1 MKSAGIPTYLRLV
14 VTVVILTA
22 GVVPAVARTH
32 ISVDDTRQA
41 LLQLDRALRQRNE
54 YIAIRQAGIDSL
66 RERLH
71 GEPASLPLIL
81 DIADRYTSF
90 NTDSALHYLAMGK
103 NMASDSL
110 SAPFAWRRAT
120 LLPLVGLFEQARD
133 EFYSIDPAKIADTD
147 KEQYL
152 MAGRQMNS
160 YMAAYYSSF
169 DTIHA
174 RYTDSALVYQQRLI
188 SVLPPQSR
196 QSRYNQAEYFFMTGH
211 HSRAEL
217 LLEEIVASE
226 PSHSNVRARAAHHLS
241 SIARGHADSLATT
254 YYLALSALADVQG
267 ATREMVSLQELGT
280 VLSDAGDVERAYRYL
295 STALEVAVECGA
307 SLRTLDTSQTLPVIE
322 KAYNQ
327 RIESWRTGI
336 YLIIAALSVLLLILL
351 GLLIFLR
358 HEMNKMARLQRSLSD
373 ANRTKEVYISQFLE
387 LCSIYMDKLNQ
398 FSKIVTR
405 KLAAGQADEL
415 YRMTK
420 SGKFVDEQSREFYE
434 VFDAAFLHIYPDF
447 VADVNRL
454 LRPDAR
460 IELHDGELLN
470 TDLRILAF
478 MRLGIDDSA
487 RIAQVLNYS
496 LNTIYSYRNR
506 IKGRAINRDTFENDV
521 ANISNISA
529 ANP

>member
-1 MKSAGIPTYLRLV
+1 
-14 VTVVILTA
+14 
-22 GVVPAVARTH
+22 
-32 ISVDDTRQA
+32 
-41 LLQLDRALRQRNE
+41 
-54 YIAIRQAGIDSL
+54 
-66 RERLH
+66 
-71 GEPASLPLIL
+71 
-81 DIADRYTSF
+81 
-90 NTDSALHYLAMGK
+90 
-103 NMASDSL
+103 
-110 SAPFAWRRAT
+110 
-120 LLPLVGLFEQARD
+120 
-133 EFYSIDPAKIADTD
+133 
-147 KEQYL
+147 
-152 MAGRQMNS
+152 
-160 YMAAYYSSF
+160 
-169 DTIHA
+169 
-174 RYTDSALVYQQRLI
+174 
-188 SVLPPQSR
+188 
-196 QSRYNQAEYFFMTGH
+196 
-211 HSRAEL
+211 
-217 LLEEIVASE
+217 
-226 PSHSNVRARAAHHLS
+226 
-241 SIARGHADSLATT
+241 
-254 YYLALSALADVQG
+254 
-267 ATREMVSLQELGT
+267 
-280 VLSDAGDVERAYRYL
+280 
-295 STALEVAVECGA
+295 
-307 SLRTLDTSQTLPVIE
+307 
-322 KAYNQ
+322 
-327 RIESWRTGI
+327 
-336 YLIIAALSVLLLILL
+336 
-351 GLLIFLR
+351 
-358 HEMNKMARLQRSLSD
+358 MNKMARLQRSLSD

-460 IELHDGELLN
+460 IELHEGELLN